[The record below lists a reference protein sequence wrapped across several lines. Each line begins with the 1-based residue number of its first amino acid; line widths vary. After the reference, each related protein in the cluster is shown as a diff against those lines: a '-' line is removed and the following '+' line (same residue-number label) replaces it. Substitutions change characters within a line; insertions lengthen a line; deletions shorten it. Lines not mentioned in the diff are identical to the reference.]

1 MTYFRFPPSLPLSY
15 LTEVNFMTKEI
26 NRFEMTALE
35 LIQLK
40 KLHLDDLR
48 SKYYDVITK
57 ERQIKN
63 GENNVLLKTDFKSLG
78 LTNEKQRT
86 AYVQESSSK
95 DRFELDQLKYEYKQQ
110 EDIIEILNDLIKLR
124 IAEIGGEK

>member
-1 MTYFRFPPSLPLSY
+1 
-15 LTEVNFMTKEI
+15 MTKQI
-26 NRFEMTALE
+26 DRFEMTALE

-40 KLHLDDLR
+40 KLHLEDLR
-48 SKYYDVITK
+48 SKYYDLLTK

-63 GENNVLLKTDFKSLG
+63 GENSVLLNTDFKSLG

-86 AYVQESSSK
+86 AYVQDASAK
-95 DRFELDQLKYEYKQQ
+95 DRLDLDHLKYEYKQQ

-124 IAEIGGEK
+124 IAEVKNE

>member
-1 MTYFRFPPSLPLSY
+1 
-15 LTEVNFMTKEI
+15 MTKEI

-63 GENNVLLKTDFKSLG
+63 GENNVLLNTDFKSLG

-86 AYVQESSSK
+86 AFVQDASAK
-95 DRFELDQLKYEYKQQ
+95 DRFKLDQLRYEYKME
-110 EDIIEILNDLIKLR
+110 EDNLEILNDLIKLR